1 MSKVTV
7 FAGLDYATS
16 FVQVCVLDRSGQQ
29 LGNRRCDND
38 ATAIDRYLR
47 SFGNRVEAAIEACT
61 GAANLAEELAQ
72 LPGWRVNLAHAGYV
86 KRIKQNPDKTD
97 YSDARLLADL
107 QRVGYLPKVWLAPEA
122 IRELRG
128 VVRYR
133 QQLAN
138 QKRACKV
145 RVGAVLRE
153 HRIRPPAGTTWTLR
167 WRRWLQTVE
176 LPRHSR
182 WVVNQHVLE
191 LESLERR
198 LKEVAGYLE
207 RLTADDPEV
216 ARLLTQKGIGL
227 ITACVLRAEI
237 GQFDRFRSGK
247 QLARFCGVSP
257 RNASSGDRQADAGLI
272 KAGNPHL
279 RATIIETAHRLM
291 RLEPRWQEMTYR
303 LLAAGKKKSVIGA
316 AVANRW
322 IRWLYHE
329 MQEMKAA

>member
-1 MSKVTV
+1 MSRLTV

-16 FVQVCVLDRSGQQ
+16 FVQVCVLDRSGRQ
-29 LGNRRCDND
+29 LGNRRCAND
-38 ATAIDRYLR
+38 AGVIDRYLR
-47 SFGNRVEAAIEACT
+47 TFGERVEAAVEACT
-61 GAANLAEELAQ
+61 GAANLAEELSQ
-72 LPGWRVNLAHAGYV
+72 LRNWRINLAHAGYV

-107 QRVGYLPKVWLAPEA
+107 QRVGYLPKVWLAPER
-122 IRELRG
+122 IRELRQ

-145 RVGAVLRE
+145 RVSAILRE
-153 HRIRPPAGTTWTLR
+153 HRIRPPAGITWTIR
-167 WRRWLQTVE
+167 WRRWLQELE
-176 LPRHSR
+176 LPTSSR
-182 WVVNQHVLE
+182 WVVDQHVAE
-191 LESLERR
+191 IQSLEQR
-198 LKEVAGYLE
+198 LKEVAAYIE

-216 ARLLTQKGIGL
+216 ARLLAQKGIGL
-227 ITACVLRAEI
+227 ITAGVLRAEI

-257 RNASSGDRQADAGLI
+257 RNASSGNRQADAGLI
-272 KAGNPHL
+272 KAGNAHL
-279 RATIIETAHRLM
+279 RATIIEAAHRLM
-291 RLEPRWQEMTYR
+291 RMEPRWQKMTYNM
-303 LLAAGKKKSVIGA
+303 LARGKKKSVIGA

-329 MQEMKAA
+329 MQDQKAA